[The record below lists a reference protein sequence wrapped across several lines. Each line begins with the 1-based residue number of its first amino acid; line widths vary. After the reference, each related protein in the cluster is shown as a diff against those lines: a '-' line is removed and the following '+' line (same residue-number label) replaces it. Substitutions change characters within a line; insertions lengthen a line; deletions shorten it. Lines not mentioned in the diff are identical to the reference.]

1 MKQASSWVR
10 QPKKH
15 SANLDSTNEYNTNNT
30 SLNTN
35 TFKAEKK
42 NKKEI
47 VVHKKYYHGTNR
59 GEKLSQNSGMINN
72 KILQLKIWQHF
83 LLFIYLLT
91 FPCKSLG
98 TTTTETF
105 KTTTACVCPPSG
117 STEQPTIEQKTPE
130 TQSSIPDKTTETQ
143 SSILAIT
150 TETQSLEQQTTE
162 YATTTTVCICPEEKT
177 TEPNDILSTLSEV
190 ETSTEIAEN
199 RHRKRKQRRIETNLD
214 MFVDDFDQK
223 IIQKLPFAK
232 FA

>member
-1 MKQASSWVR
+1 MNQASSWAR
-10 QPKKH
+10 QPKKY
-15 SANLDSTNEYNTNNT
+15 SVNLDSTNEYSQHNT
-30 SLNTN
+30 SCNRNTI
-35 TFKAEKK
+35 KAEKK
-42 NKKEI
+42 NKNEI
-47 VVHKKYYHGTNR
+47 FVHKKYHGTNR

-105 KTTTACVCPPSG
+105 RTTTACVCPPSA
-117 STEQPTIEQKTPE
+117 STELPALEQKTPE
-130 TQSSIPDKTTETQ
+130 TQSSILDKTTEHE
-143 SSILAIT
+143 SIKT
-150 TETQSLEQQTTE
+150 QTTE
-162 YATTTTVCICPEEKT
+162 EYETTEDKTTNTICICPDEKTST

-190 ETSTEIAEN
+190 ETSTQIAEN
-199 RHRKRKQRRIETNLD
+199 RHRKRKQRRIGTNLD
-214 MFVDDFDQK
+214 MLVDDFDQK

>member
-1 MKQASSWVR
+1 MNQASSWAR
-10 QPKKH
+10 QPKKY
-15 SANLDSTNEYNTNNT
+15 SVNLDSTNEYSQHNT
-30 SLNTN
+30 SCNRNTI
-35 TFKAEKK
+35 KAEKK
-42 NKKEI
+42 NKNEI
-47 VVHKKYYHGTNR
+47 FVHKKYHGTNR

-105 KTTTACVCPPSG
+105 RTTTACVCPPSG
-117 STEQPTIEQKTPE
+117 STELPAPE
-130 TQSSIPDKTTETQ
+130 TQSSILDKTTEHE
-143 SSILAIT
+143 SIKT
-150 TETQSLEQQTTE
+150 QTTE
-162 YATTTTVCICPEEKT
+162 EYETTEDKTTNTICICPDEKTST